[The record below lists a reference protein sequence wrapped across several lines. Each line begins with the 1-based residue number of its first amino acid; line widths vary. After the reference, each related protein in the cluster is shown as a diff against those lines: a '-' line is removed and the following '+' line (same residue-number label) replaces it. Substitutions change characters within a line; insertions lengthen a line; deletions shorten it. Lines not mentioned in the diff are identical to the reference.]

1 MLKIADFPQ
10 LKFICW
16 NRREDDVVS
25 EEEALSL
32 YERNWRF
39 VEQKELEPHEQAL
52 IDRLVR
58 DYRNGVFQVND
69 WQERSIQLMLNAKE
83 E

>member
-10 LKFICW
+10 LKLITW

-58 DYRNGVFQVND
+58 DYRNGVFHVND
-69 WQERSIQLMLNAKE
+69 WQERSI
-83 E
+83 